1 MMGSSVQVGEGEQKI
16 RSPVTSNRDGTFL
29 LANSE
34 LGLLQLIQC
43 RVRINLHYPVFIRW
57 CIFVPFFFVNLGM
70 KVQEVKYI
78 ADYTIN
84 IKFDDGISGTIQL
97 NDLVQKGIFKVLQ
110 DKNQFAKVYTH
121 GYSIAW
127 SNELEIDATK
137 IYSDLTGKN
146 FGEILS
152 PKLTH
157 ATN

>member
-1 MMGSSVQVGEGEQKI
+1 
-16 RSPVTSNRDGTFL
+16 
-29 LANSE
+29 
-34 LGLLQLIQC
+34 
-43 RVRINLHYPVFIRW
+43 
-57 CIFVPFFFVNLGM
+57 M

-110 DKNQFAKVYTH
+110 DKNQFAKVYTN

-127 SNELEIDATK
+127 SDELEIDATK